1 MGPGSSDAC
10 VATAR
15 PHRLRARIGRIGQD
29 AVVSENLIEYENLKP
44 FRMLNLLMKGKL
56 RR

>member
-29 AVVSENLIEYENLKP
+29 AVVSENLIEFENLKP
-44 FRMLNLLMKGKL
+44 FRMLNLMKGKL